1 MEGVYQTKKLARG
14 GVRALGD
21 KTRGRGTSC
30 GGGQIEKAIH
40 LRGQIYAYILG
51 HPTPG
56 ELGTGSACQHG
67 PKTPCP
73 RRRAR
78 QPGPVDSARAP
89 DVRSV

>member
-40 LRGQIYAYILG
+40 LRGQIYTYISNSRGAGYGQCLSTRPQNSMSKASSEAAG
-51 HPTPG
+51 ARRQRPPPG
-56 ELGTGSACQHG
+56 RT
-67 PKTPCP
+67 
-73 RRRAR
+73 
-78 QPGPVDSARAP
+78 
-89 DVRSV
+89 